1 MTVKCVSSEVKNTI
15 VRAIREQGASQTDVA
30 DAFGISR
37 RTVGRII
44 KEAEEITDFTQ
55 HSTDIELV
63 CVVKSLGI
71 TSAKVLED
79 ALKRPALTLN
89 NVVLYIADLSDDNFD
104 KMNTLVKRV
113 RELRKERENA
123 AA

>member
-15 VRAIREQGASQTDVA
+15 VRAVRDKKASQTDVA

-37 RTVGRII
+37 RTVGRIL
-44 KEAEEITDFTQ
+44 KEAESITDFTNY
-55 HSTDIELV
+55 STDIELV
-63 CVVKSLGI
+63 QVVKSLGI
-71 TSAKVLED
+71 TSAKTLEE

-89 NVVLYIADLSDDNFD
+89 NVVLFIADMSDDNFD
-104 KMNTLVKRV
+104 KMNALVNRV
-113 RELRKERENA
+113 RQLRKERENA